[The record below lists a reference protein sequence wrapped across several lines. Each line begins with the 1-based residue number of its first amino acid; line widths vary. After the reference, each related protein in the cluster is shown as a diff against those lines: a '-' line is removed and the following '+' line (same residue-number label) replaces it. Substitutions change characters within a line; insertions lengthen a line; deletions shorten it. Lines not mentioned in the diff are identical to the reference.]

1 MRCIASLLRPP
12 LPEVLSANTLTLWFT
27 TRKAHTP
34 RPLTPPCNTLAL
46 WPPRFRPA
54 AAVPFAAIESLWEA
68 FNDVADGFGITL
80 FEFQEICAE
89 LAGELGVNRVKMDDK
104 SEALFKVLDNDSVS
118 FV

>member
-1 MRCIASLLRPP
+1 MC
-12 LPEVLSANTLTLWFT
+12 
-27 TRKAHTP
+27 
-34 RPLTPPCNTLAL
+34 
-46 WPPRFRPA
+46 
-54 AAVPFAAIESLWEA
+54 AVPFAAIESLWEA

-118 FV
+118 STRLK